1 MAETYTSLH
10 RPERTASATS
20 GKDLLCSGLSG
31 SGSDTGPAA
40 TSEARAVHER
50 GGVDELDI
58 SKSATDDEKASVGRK
73 TPGVDCER
81 KISFLDLDD
90 AATGTSV
97 SRGQLQVI
105 VETGGSSLDKGLR
118 RVRTV
123 PENLLTDTIET
134 DNKRRPAVQRENR
147 LSYWNEPKYYPD
159 DSQSVAKS
167 VALKRV
173 KQNLE
178 EWEKQI
184 VHIESCKFRS
194 DKLLKHEVQKRN
206 KKIAGL
212 EASVEQHLSE
222 IANLSNQKDLV
233 SNQLKETSKELSIQ
247 ESQVHEL
254 THEVQEYHTAYEA
267 AEQDKQGLSQQLTEV
282 SEELERSENV
292 RKRLNEEVTELQVQ
306 LDMERQRS
314 KSCTLI

>member
-73 TPGVDCER
+73 TPGISQFTAKVILDRQYCYVGVDCER

-159 DSQSVAKS
+159 DSQSGTHD
-167 VALKRV
+167 
-173 KQNLE
+173 N
-178 EWEKQI
+178 
-184 VHIESCKFRS
+184 
-194 DKLLKHEVQKRN
+194 EVCIM
-206 KKIAGL
+206 IAVF
-212 EASVEQHLSE
+212 S
-222 IANLSNQKDLV
+222 LV
-233 SNQLKETSKELSIQ
+233 CCL
-247 ESQVHEL
+247 
-254 THEVQEYHTAYEA
+254 
-267 AEQDKQGLSQQLTEV
+267 
-282 SEELERSENV
+282 
-292 RKRLNEEVTELQVQ
+292 
-306 LDMERQRS
+306 
-314 KSCTLI
+314 